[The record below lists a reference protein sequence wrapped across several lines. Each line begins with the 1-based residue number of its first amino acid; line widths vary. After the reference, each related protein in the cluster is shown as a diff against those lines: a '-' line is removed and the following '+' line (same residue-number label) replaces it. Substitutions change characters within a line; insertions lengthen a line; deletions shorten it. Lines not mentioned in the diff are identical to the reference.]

1 MTDTEA
7 RAEERWMEMVRQMT
21 PAQRLARTWEL
32 SEAVRQMFLANIRH
46 LDEDTQR
53 RRLAEASYGPEAA
66 ERMYGR

>member
-1 MTDTEA
+1 
-7 RAEERWMEMVRQMT
+7 MEMVRQMT